1 MFLRFAYT
9 EFIGILL
16 ALFIGV
22 GISAF
27 YQGPKPPETPAILKY
42 PRAVESTPSAE
53 TIQAQEAQDRSYQQF
68 DQDNKSYSRNT
79 SMIAL
84 AFAVAILSLGLV
96 VFKNIS
102 LFSDGFL
109 LGGVLTLIYSII
121 RGFGAQDNAYRFAV
135 TGVGLFVALLLGY
148 LKMVKASSP
157 IHR

>member
-9 EFIGILL
+9 VFIGILL

-27 YQGPKPPETPAILKY
+27 YQGPKPPETPTELKY

-53 TIQAQEAQDRSYQQF
+53 IIQAQEAQDQKYRQF
-68 DQDNKSYSRNT
+68 DDDNKAYSRNT

-84 AFAVAILSLGLV
+84 AFAIIILSIGLV
-96 VFKNIS
+96 VFKKIT

-135 TGVGLFVALLLGY
+135 TGIGLFVALLLGY
-148 LKMVKASSP
+148 LKMVKPSN
-157 IHR
+157 HH